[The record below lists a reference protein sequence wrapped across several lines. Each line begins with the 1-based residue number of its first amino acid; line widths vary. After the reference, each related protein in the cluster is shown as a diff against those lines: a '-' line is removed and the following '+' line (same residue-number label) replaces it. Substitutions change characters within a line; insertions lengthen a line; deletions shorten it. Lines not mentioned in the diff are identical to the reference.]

1 MPLLAPNS
9 KTGILRQKVASRPGI
24 ATGIPLVTFW
34 DAGAPAVYV
43 LATIM
48 PPRRFVSLISNILPD
63 TTIDPKLVASIESAM
78 RAHPCR

>member
-1 MPLLAPNS
+1 
-9 KTGILRQKVASRPGI
+9 
-24 ATGIPLVTFW
+24 
-34 DAGAPAVYV
+34 
-43 LATIM
+43 M